1 MKILIAEDEL
11 TIALHYRIFL
21 QHSGHNV
28 TLTSDGQECL
38 DAYKNAVKELFDKSG
53 QYLAQHPPF
62 DVVLL
67 DVRMPR
73 MDGKEAAILIRE
85 INPNQRIVFVTA
97 YSKLADDL
105 LYESPDNVE
114 VLTKPVDL
122 DTLLEAI
129 QSQKRPFLSSW

>member
-1 MKILIAEDEL
+1 MKILVAEDEL
-11 TIALHYRIFL
+11 SIALHYRIFL

-38 DAYKNAVKELFDKSG
+38 DAYKSAVNELFDKSE

-67 DVRMPR
+67 DVRMPKI
-73 MDGKEAAILIRE
+73 DGKEAAILIRE
-85 INPNQRIVFVTA
+85 INPNQRIIFVTA
-97 YSKLADDL
+97 YAKFADDI
-105 LYESPDNVE
+105 LYEIPNNVE
-114 VLTKPVDL
+114 VLIKPVDL